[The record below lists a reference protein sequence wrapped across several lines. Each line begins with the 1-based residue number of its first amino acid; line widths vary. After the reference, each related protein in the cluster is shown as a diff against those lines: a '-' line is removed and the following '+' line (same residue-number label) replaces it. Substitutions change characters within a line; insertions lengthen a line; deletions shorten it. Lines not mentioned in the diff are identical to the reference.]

1 MYKLFLSS
9 LCAFSLVFAPAIGL
23 ATQVSSVP
31 TTKNTGSAGVEN
43 GTTPTGTSAQ
53 PSVKDGSDQ
62 SGSGNSKASA
72 INKLTGG
79 IQVVTGGMMIRSG
92 IAQNASC
99 ECGAGTP
106 QIMMGTML
114 VGMGLTNI
122 AQGGDHSGA
131 AGSAGVTG
139 FQTDGFGGLS
149 GTGSGTENPYET
161 LTSKDPTYTKVPDT
175 LKSIEKQGVYD
186 PKMGTFK
193 VGDKTYK
200 ASDFSSQAAMAAAG
214 FPSGMIAGAMDA
226 MSEAEKKAYAKVDKI
241 KIGAATAANG
251 YEEGGGGGGAGF
263 DNGASGG
270 DGSSDYAGAGA
281 GGRAGAGKFGL
292 DRDPSSL
299 AGMSKNYNGEPI
311 GVAADSIFLMM
322 SRRYK
327 VKESQ
332 ESFFSPGDIA
342 LQK

>member
-1 MYKLFLSS
+1 MYKLILSS
-9 LCAFSLVFAPAIGL
+9 LCTFSLVFAPAVGF

-31 TTKNTGSAGVEN
+31 TSTNKGSAGVEN
-43 GTTPTGTSAQ
+43 GTAPTGSAVQ
-53 PSVKDGSDQ
+53 PSVKDGADQ
-62 SGSGNSKASA
+62 SNSGNSKASA

-79 IQVVTGGMMIRSG
+79 IQVVTGGIMIQQG
-92 IAQNASC
+92 FAS
-99 ECGAGTP
+99 TP
-106 QIMMGTML
+106 ATNWGLVAMGTMM

-131 AGSAGVTG
+131 AGSAGITG

-149 GTGSGTENPYET
+149 GTGSSGVENPYDS
-161 LTSKDPTYTKVPDT
+161 LTSKDPTYNKVPDT
-175 LKSIEKQGVYD
+175 LKSLEKQGIYD

-214 FPSGMIAGAMDA
+214 FPAGMIAGAMDA
-226 MSEAEKKAYAKVDKI
+226 MSEAEKKALAKVDKV

-270 DGSSDYAGAGA
+270 DGSSDYAGTGA

-332 ESFFSPGDIA
+332 ESFFGPGDLA